1 MYKIVEIFDSIEGE
15 GARSGMTAT
24 FIRFAGCNMRC
35 SYCDTTYALF
45 SEPTPCH
52 FTEMTAEQIMNKIHF
67 QRVTLTGGE
76 PLCQPDIKT
85 IINDLDTRG
94 IEINIETNGSF
105 DVSDFRTP
113 HTFFTIDYKL
123 PSSGMERHMCLSTFL
138 NLEAKD
144 VIKFVIG
151 NNEDITRTIQ
161 VISEIQSH
169 YLPHHMPSVYLGAV
183 AESFSPRLLA
193 QAMLSRP
200 ELKDTRLQVQLH
212 KVINVQ

>member
-1 MYKIVEIFDSIEGE
+1 
-15 GARSGMTAT
+15 
-24 FIRFAGCNMRC
+24 
-35 SYCDTTYALF
+35 
-45 SEPTPCH
+45 
-52 FTEMTAEQIMNKIHF
+52 
-67 QRVTLTGGE
+67 
-76 PLCQPDIKT
+76 
-85 IINDLDTRG
+85 
-94 IEINIETNGSF
+94 
-105 DVSDFRTP
+105 
-113 HTFFTIDYKL
+113 
-123 PSSGMERHMCLSTFL
+123 MERHMRLSTFL

-151 NNEDITRTIQ
+151 SNDDITRTIQ